1 MDTAF
6 NNIQRVSDICEFLEY
21 VFDLLLFELAC
32 IEITLIEI
40 WLRRTTIQ
48 KLLQNTHLYEIAE
61 KSPQHFEG

>member
-40 WLRRTTIQ
+40 WLRQDYYPETAT
-48 KLLQNTHLYEIAE
+48 KHTSL
-61 KSPQHFEG
+61 

>member
-1 MDTAF
+1 VQDSTQLDMDTAF

-40 WLRRTTIQ
+40 WLRQDYYPETAT
-48 KLLQNTHLYEIAE
+48 KHTSL
-61 KSPQHFEG
+61 

>member
-1 MDTAF
+1 MQDSTQLDMDTAF

-40 WLRRTTIQ
+40 WLRQDYYPETAT
-48 KLLQNTHLYEIAE
+48 KHTSL
-61 KSPQHFEG
+61 